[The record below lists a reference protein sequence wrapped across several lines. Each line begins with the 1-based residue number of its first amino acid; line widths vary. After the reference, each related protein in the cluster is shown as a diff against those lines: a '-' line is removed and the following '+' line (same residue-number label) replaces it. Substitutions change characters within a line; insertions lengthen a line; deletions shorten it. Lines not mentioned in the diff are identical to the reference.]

1 MKDIVIVGFG
11 GMGREV
17 ACFIDMINKK
27 EPTWNFLGFYDDD
40 PSFVGKEGFCGT
52 LDDLN
57 KVDKPT
63 GVVIAVGKPATRK
76 AVVERLNGK
85 NLYFP
90 NIISPDCCFFKEDDY
105 KIGKGNIIG
114 VGCLISLN
122 VTIGDFNILN
132 NHIALGHDV
141 TLGNYNS
148 LMIGTKICGACNIGD
163 RNYFGVNSTVLQTFS
178 VGNDTMVGTGSV
190 IMKNT
195 RDDSTY
201 FGNPAICLLKK
212 KEQ

>member
-1 MKDIVIVGFG
+1 MKEIAIVGFG

-40 PSFVGKEGFCGT
+40 PALADKEGYCGT
-52 LDDLN
+52 VEDLN
-57 KVDKPT
+57 TREKET
-63 GVVIAVGKPATRK
+63 AVVIAVGKPATSK
-76 AVVERLNGK
+76 SVIERLTGK

-90 NIISPDCCFFKEDDY
+90 NIISPDCCLFKEDDY
-105 KIGKGNIIG
+105 RIGKGNIIG

-141 TLGNYNS
+141 TVGDYNS
-148 LMIGTKICGACNIGD
+148 FMIGTKICGACKIGNG
-163 RNYFGVNSTVLQTFS
+163 NYFGVNSTVLQTFS
-178 VGNDTMVGTGSV
+178 VGNNTMVGTGSV

-195 RDDSTY
+195 IDDTTY
-201 FGNPAICLLKK
+201 FGNPAICLIKK
-212 KEQ
+212 KDK

>member
-1 MKDIVIVGFG
+1 MVEYCVTRKKTAANLNAHALVGMARG
-11 GMGREV
+11 
-17 ACFIDMINKK
+17 
-27 EPTWNFLGFYDDD
+27 
-40 PSFVGKEGFCGT
+40 
-52 LDDLN
+52 
-57 KVDKPT
+57 VDKHNRQITP
-63 GVVIAVGKPATRK
+63 IQLPA
-76 AVVERLNGK
+76 
-85 NLYFP
+85 
-90 NIISPDCCFFKEDDY
+90 
-105 KIGKGNIIG
+105 
-114 VGCLISLN
+114 
-122 VTIGDFNILN
+122 NILN

-201 FGNPAICLLKK
+201 FGNPARSIIAKK
-212 KEQ
+212 